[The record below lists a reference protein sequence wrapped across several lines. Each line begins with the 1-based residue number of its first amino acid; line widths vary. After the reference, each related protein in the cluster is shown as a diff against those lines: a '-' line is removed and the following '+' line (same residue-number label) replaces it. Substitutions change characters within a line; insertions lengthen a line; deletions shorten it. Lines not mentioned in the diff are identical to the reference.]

1 MSRDLVSVIIP
12 FKERFGK
19 VERALKSVEA
29 QTYKNVEVI
38 LVNDASEKE
47 FNIDINSFGF
57 NITYLPLLKNVGPGG
72 ARNAG
77 LEKSKGE
84 YIAFLDSDDYWQ
96 PEFLEKAIAV
106 HSETGDLAFVYSF
119 TRIVKNGNYDGLR
132 KDGVIC
138 ETILPDIFKF
148 GRPWSTSSCLW
159 TRSTVDKVGGYL
171 NTRCWEDYD
180 FDIRAAIVK
189 NEIRCI
195 SEPLTNYEIAGNENL
210 SSQPLA
216 IGLTWKAQS
225 LLNISKVLRD
235 SIFRET
241 PSIFGNFLNSYLGNA
256 AQLVDIG
263 NFDQARVNLDEIG
276 KWSIMSKP
284 SIAIAKLLTI
294 GKLKVSSRFIR
305 NLKYMVNI
313 N

>member
-77 LEKSKGE
+77 LEQAKGE

-96 PEFLEKAIAV
+96 PGFLEDTIAL
-106 HSETGDLAFVYSF
+106 HAESQDLAFVY
-119 TRIVKNGNYDGLR
+119 TYAKIIHNGKDAGLR
-132 KDGVIC
+132 KGGIIC
-138 ETILPDIFKF
+138 KSILPDILIF
-148 GRPWSTSSCLW
+148 GRPWGTSACLW
-159 TRSTVDKVGGYL
+159 RKSVIDTVGPYL
-171 NTRCWEDYD
+171 HTRCWEDYD
-180 FDIRAAIVK
+180 FDIRAAIVN

-195 SEPLTNYEIAGNENL
+195 PKPLTNYEIAGNENL
-210 SSQPLA
+210 SSKPTSLTVTEKSKSILRISRVLRNSSYRHNSEVYNTLLSIYLGVTAQLID
-216 IGLTWKAQS
+216 IGAFEHSQDSLEEIRRWSKVNIS
-225 LLNISKVLRD
+225 LLTLARISNRLRLP
-235 SIFRET
+235 I
-241 PSIFGNFLNSYLGNA
+241 
-256 AQLVDIG
+256 
-263 NFDQARVNLDEIG
+263 
-276 KWSIMSKP
+276 
-284 SIAIAKLLTI
+284 
-294 GKLKVSSRFIR
+294 SSRLVRKMRSMRSF
-305 NLKYMVNI
+305 
-313 N
+313 

>member
-1 MSRDLVSVIIP
+1 MQNLVSVIIP

-38 LVNDASEKE
+38 LVNDASIKE
-47 FNIDINSFGF
+47 FSIDLKSFGLE
-57 NITYLPLLKNVGPGG
+57 ITYVSLKKNVGPGG

-77 LEKSKGE
+77 LEQAKGE

-106 HSETGDLAFVYSF
+106 HSETNDLAFVYSF
-119 TRIVKNGNYDGLR
+119 TRIINNGNDDGLR

-138 ETILPDIFKF
+138 RTILPDLFKS

-180 FDIRAAIVK
+180 FDIRAAIIK

-195 SEPLTNYEIAGNENL
+195 YEPLTNYEIAGNENL
-210 SSQPLA
+210 SSQPASFIVTEKSKSILRISRVLRNSSYRHNSEVYNTLLRIYLGVTAQLIDIRAFEHVQDSLA
-216 IGLTWKAQS
+216 EIGRWSKVNTS
-225 LLNISKVLRD
+225 LLTLARISTRLRLP
-235 SIFRET
+235 I
-241 PSIFGNFLNSYLGNA
+241 
-256 AQLVDIG
+256 
-263 NFDQARVNLDEIG
+263 
-276 KWSIMSKP
+276 
-284 SIAIAKLLTI
+284 
-294 GKLKVSSRFIR
+294 SSRLVRKMKSMRSF
-305 NLKYMVNI
+305 
-313 N
+313 